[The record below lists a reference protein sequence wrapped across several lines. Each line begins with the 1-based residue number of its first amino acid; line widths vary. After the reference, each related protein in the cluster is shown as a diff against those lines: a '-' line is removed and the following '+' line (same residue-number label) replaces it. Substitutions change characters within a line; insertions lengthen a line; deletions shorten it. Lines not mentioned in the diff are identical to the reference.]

1 MDEQDYV
8 SRYESPVSATLD
20 RSRQAAVQKDLEREK
35 QRQAEEREQQQQEL
49 REREQQ
55 REMAR
60 DRQRE
65 RQSSEGRQSNSV
77 GLIIGK
83 QLDNLDPVSNK
94 LASIKNVYKSFFKC
108 LLI

>member
-1 MDEQDYV
+1 M
-8 SRYESPVSATLD
+8 SRYESSPVSATLD
-20 RSRQAAVQKDLEREK
+20 RPRQIATQKDLEREK
-35 QRQAEEREQQQQEL
+35 QRQIDEREYQQQQHEL

-65 RQSSEGRQSNSV
+65 RLGSEGRPPNSV

-83 QLDNLDPVSNK
+83 QLDNLDPVSTIFN
-94 LASIKNVYKSFFKC
+94 SI
-108 LLI
+108 